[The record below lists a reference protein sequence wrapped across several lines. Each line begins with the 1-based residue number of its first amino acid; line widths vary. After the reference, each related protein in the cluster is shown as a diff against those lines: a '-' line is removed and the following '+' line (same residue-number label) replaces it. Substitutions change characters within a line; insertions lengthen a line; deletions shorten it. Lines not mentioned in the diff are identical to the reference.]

1 MEDMEIKNKNN
12 KFWNKKKVLVT
23 GGSGFVGF
31 HLASSLA
38 QNGAKVVVLDIK
50 NLPKFS
56 INKNS
61 KNKLKFIKG
70 SISSETLVNKLFKK
84 EKFDTVFHLAAEA
97 IVSRALNKP
106 TKALDTNIRGTW
118 LILEAS
124 RLHKVKEVV
133 VASSDKAYGIH
144 QNLPYKED
152 YPLWGKYP
160 YECSKSCTDL
170 IAQMYFETFDLPV
183 VIARCGNIYGEG
195 DMNGTRLI
203 PDFLR
208 TMFHQKEFIVRSNG
222 KFLRDFIHVDDIVS
236 AYMLLAEN
244 LEKKKLHGHAF
255 NFAHNKPLSVLDVL
269 NLFKKKTKSNIE
281 INIANTAKFEIPDQY
296 LDWTKAKKILN
307 WKPQVDHE
315 RGFINVAAWYNDFFK
330 KGGKLEK

>member
-1 MEDMEIKNKNN
+1 MENMAVKQNSFWKNR
-12 KFWNKKKVLVT
+12 KVLVT

-31 HLASSLA
+31 HLASTLTDS
-38 QNGAKVVVLDIK
+38 GAKVSVLDIK

-56 INKNS
+56 IGKGL
-61 KNKLKFIKG
+61 KNKIKFIRG
-70 SISSETLVNKLFKK
+70 SISSEALVNKIFKK

-97 IVSRALNKP
+97 IVSRALNRP
-106 TKALDTNIRGTW
+106 AKALDTNVRGTW

-124 RLHKVKEVV
+124 RLNNVKEIV

-144 QNLPYKED
+144 QTLPYKED

-170 IAQMYFETFDLPV
+170 ISQMYSETFSLPV
-183 VIARCGNIYGEG
+183 VVARCGNIYGEG

-208 TMFHQKEFIVRSNG
+208 TIHQQKTFIVRSNG
-222 KFLRDFIHVDDIVS
+222 KFLRDFIHVDDIVR

-244 LEKKKLHGHAF
+244 LLKKKLAGHAF

-269 NLFKKKTKSNIE
+269 NLFRKKAGSE
-281 INIANTAKFEIPDQY
+281 IRINVADTAKFEIRDQY

-307 WKPQVDHE
+307 WKPQVNHE